1 MKNRIHFG
9 FFDASA
15 NLYMKFRIH
24 FRYYIKHYQRDRHA
38 ALRKRRIT
46 LFFQAYGMEAPDH
59 LKDWVISR
67 IQTMCK
73 TLSERAAAGDPA
85 FQKLVEEGH
94 LAHYE
99 QEIKFLEEH
108 FEDWW

>member
-1 MKNRIHFG
+1 
-9 FFDASA
+9 
-15 NLYMKFRIH
+15 
-24 FRYYIKHYQRDRHA
+24 
-38 ALRKRRIT
+38 
-46 LFFQAYGMEAPDH
+46 
-59 LKDWVISR
+59 
-67 IQTMCK
+67 MCK

-99 QEIKFLEEH
+99 QEVKFLEEH